1 MPSQKEKIR
10 RMMSSFVGGSV
21 SVATI
26 AVVSS
31 FQISLQA
38 TFLDLKVFQNAAY
51 YEIEIIDTM
60 IVDET
65 SSLDVEPLPPEPLPT
80 RLWVENQWGNFEVT
94 LSYGVNQGELSP
106 LRENENYTLTI
117 QYQGDLGWTSLAT
130 ETIKTAPRLLGNVNN
145 FTFDGAYQDNT
156 IDVSMTVSTQV
167 GFRPV
172 DRFEVVLSQGDQQWI
187 ESVSTGT
194 TALSFKDLPH
204 RNETYEVRILAY
216 IQNLAEEIFKQTYAS
231 LPFVDGMVER
241 YFSTPGT
248 LVVVPTQL
256 SSTLQDEVYSFE
268 ITTDQTTL
276 VQSWDGIASEII
288 FNNLPLRSMIRLSW
302 FVSYRQSNQTKSILV
317 SEEVIPSI
325 GQPTLV
331 LSKSMNGS
339 MTTIQLTIDRAY
351 DFNSLAL
358 HQGNRRLDFDLINQN
373 DDARYYEIS
382 VEEVVT
388 GAWELRGLL
397 QESNPILYILLV
409 VQL

>member
-1 MPSQKEKIR
+1 M
-10 RMMSSFVGGSV
+10 
-21 SVATI
+21 
-26 AVVSS
+26 
-31 FQISLQA
+31 
-38 TFLDLKVFQNAAY
+38 
-51 YEIEIIDTM
+51 
-60 IVDET
+60 
-65 SSLDVEPLPPEPLPT
+65 
-80 RLWVENQWGNFEVT
+80 
-94 LSYGVNQGELSP
+94 
-106 LRENENYTLTI
+106 
-117 QYQGDLGWTSLAT
+117 
-130 ETIKTAPRLLGNVNN
+130 
-145 FTFDGAYQDNT
+145 
-156 IDVSMTVSTQV
+156 
-167 GFRPV
+167 
-172 DRFEVVLSQGDQQWI
+172 

-231 LPFVDGMVER
+231 MPFVDGMVER

>member
-51 YEIEIIDTM
+51 YEIEIIDTI

-172 DRFEVVLSQGDQQWI
+172 DRFEVVLSQGDQQWM

-231 LPFVDGMVER
+231 MPFVDGMVER

>member
-172 DRFEVVLSQGDQQWI
+172 DRFEVVLSQGDQQWM

-204 RNETYEVRILAY
+204 RNETYELRILAY

-231 LPFVDGMVER
+231 MPFVDGMVER

-317 SEEVIPSI
+317 SEEFIPSI

-373 DDARYYEIS
+373 DDARYYEIT
-382 VEEVVT
+382 VEEAVT
-388 GAWELRGLL
+388 GSWELRGLL

>member
-172 DRFEVVLSQGDQQWI
+172 DRFEVVLSQGDQQWM

-231 LPFVDGMVER
+231 MPFVDGMVER